1 MEAVD
6 GTSPT
11 KTPTEQKE
19 PPVSAVWFHSH
30 GRIWVPFSEDDIA
43 SLEETWDLVKDE
55 LGRAAA
61 SRPVPDS
68 AQPQRGWLST
78 SFWGE
83 QANEQDSVL
92 PPRPPRPM
100 PSEKQAVPT
109 YRLTDPDEP
118 EEQRRFRVPVLEDH
132 LFDVDMERM
141 IMYPALWAGYD
152 QQVVRATWFYVA
164 SDGACSPIACNS
176 PLERDIILAYNTAQ
190 PWRLAQRLKGTLSK
204 NRKAD

>member
-61 SRPVPDS
+61 SRPVPVS
-68 AQPQRGWLST
+68 YTHLTLPT
-78 SFWGE
+78 IY
-83 QANEQDSVL
+83 SV
-92 PPRPPRPM
+92 
-100 PSEKQAVPT
+100 
-109 YRLTDPDEP
+109 
-118 EEQRRFRVPVLEDH
+118 
-132 LFDVDMERM
+132 
-141 IMYPALWAGYD
+141 
-152 QQVVRATWFYVA
+152 
-164 SDGACSPIACNS
+164 
-176 PLERDIILAYNTAQ
+176 
-190 PWRLAQRLKGTLSK
+190 
-204 NRKAD
+204 